1 MQNKVPHNLKSDPPP
16 PPNFTAKI
24 SVVVVFFLFVLFKSW
39 TQSCDLEAGCY
50 LQRQTSD
57 NNMWGI

>member
-1 MQNKVPHNLKSDPPP
+1 MQNKVLHNLKSDPPQLHSKD
-16 PPNFTAKI
+16 FCGCC
-24 SVVVVFFLFVLFKSW
+24 FFLFVLFKSW